1 MHEQNEFEE
10 FSFREK
16 EPEKDRSRSFL
27 FRLTIESEKFSLR
40 SHLKCARVPREKVF
54 KQQQM
59 LLPVSLRSELES
71 CGNVNNEIL
80 IKSDRLLGARSQENR
95 KYSCSD

>member
-1 MHEQNEFEE
+1 MHELNEFEE
-10 FSFREK
+10 FSFRENG

-40 SHLKCARVPREKVF
+40 SHLKCARDPQEKVF

-80 IKSDRLLGARSQENR
+80 IKSDRLGARSQIDNIR
-95 KYSCSD
+95 VLIK

>member
-40 SHLKCARVPREKVF
+40 SHLKCARDPREKVF

-80 IKSDRLLGARSQENR
+80 IKSDRLLGARSQVNR